1 MQSVAFYPVRPID
14 SLKDL
19 LEQSCELF
27 KRNKAFVYK
36 KKGVDEIQSVTYGD
50 FKSTVDAFGTAL
62 ISLGLK
68 DARIAILAE
77 NRYEW
82 AVSYF
87 AVAGGTGIVVPID
100 KAIPFNE
107 LENIIHTSEAD
118 AIIYSEKLEESVK
131 QLTASCP
138 SLKHLIGIDR
148 EDVEDN
154 LLSYN
159 QLIQTGEALLKSG
172 DKSFIDAK
180 IDNEKMGI
188 ILFTS
193 GTSEFAKA
201 VMLSHK
207 NLCSDLSAV
216 MSVVKAYQDDVFLSF
231 LPLHHTYEFTCGFL
245 SAIYGGACIA
255 FCEGLK
261 HIAKNLKDFKATMMC
276 SVPLIYENMY
286 KKAMEQ
292 ISKQRGA
299 LTKMNLAIKYS
310 NFCRKYLN
318 INPSKRLFKQIHDV
332 FGGHI
337 RIFLS
342 GAAAIDPRVAKW
354 FNDIGIKFLQGYGL
368 TECCPLVTGCNDRQ
382 QKNDSPGLPLPG
394 IEVRI
399 DSPGQDGVGEIVTK
413 GPNVMLGYYKN
424 EEATARVLK
433 DGWFYTGDLGYFDKD
448 GFLHITGRKK
458 NVIVLKNGKNV
469 FPEELEAILN
479 KSPYIKE
486 SMVWEKHEDN
496 GDIKLCAT
504 VVVNND
510 YLENK
515 FASKLLTDEEIHSLI
530 EHEIKEVN
538 KKMPI
543 YKYIREF
550 TIKKTDFIKT
560 TTQKIKRYMEKV
572 NK

>member
-1 MQSVAFYPVRPID
+1 MQSVAFYQVRPIE

-19 LEQSCELF
+19 LEQSCRLF
-27 KRNKAFVYK
+27 KQNKAFAFK
-36 KKGVDEIQSVTYGD
+36 KKGIDEIQSVSYGD
-50 FKSTVDAFGTAL
+50 FKSDVDAFGTAL
-62 ISLGLK
+62 INLGLK

-87 AVAGGTGIVVPID
+87 AAAGGTGVVVPID
-100 KAIPFNE
+100 KALPFHE
-107 LENIIHTSEAD
+107 LENVIHTSEAD
-118 AIIYSEKLEESVK
+118 AIIYSGKLEESIK
-131 QLTASCP
+131 QLSNTCP
-138 SLKHLIGIDR
+138 TIKHFIGIDR
-148 EDVEDN
+148 EKAEGS

-159 QLIQTGEALLKSG
+159 ELIRKGRKLLKSG
-172 DKSFIDAK
+172 DKTFTSAK
-180 IDNEKMGI
+180 IDSEKMGI
-188 ILFTS
+188 MLFTS

-207 NLCSDLSAV
+207 NLCADLMSV
-216 MSVVKAYQDDVFLSF
+216 MSVVKSHEDDVFLSF
-231 LPLHHTYEFTCGFL
+231 LPLHHTYEFTCGLL
-245 SAIYGGACIA
+245 SALYGGACIA

-276 SVPLIYENMY
+276 SVPLLYENMY

-299 LTKMNLAIKYS
+299 ITKMNIAIKFS

-318 INPSKRLFKQIHDV
+318 INPTKKLFKQIHDV
-332 FGGHI
+332 FGGHV

-342 GAAAIDPRVAKW
+342 GAAAIDPGVAKW
-354 FNDIGIKFLQGYGL
+354 FNDIGIKLLQGYGL
-368 TECCPLVTGCNDRQ
+368 TECSPLVTGNNDRQ
-382 QKNDSPGLPLPG
+382 QKNDSPGVPLPNV
-394 IEVRI
+394 EVKI
-399 DSPGQDGVGEIVTK
+399 DSPNEEGIGEIVTK

-424 EEATARVLK
+424 EEATTKVLK

-469 FPEELEAILN
+469 FPEELETILN

-496 GDIKLCAT
+496 GDVKLCAT

-510 YLENK
+510 YIENK
-515 FASKLLTDEEIHSLI
+515 FSSKLLTEEELHSLI

-550 TIKKTDFIKT
+550 TIKQTDFIKT

>member
-1 MQSVAFYPVRPID
+1 MQSVAFYEVRPID

-27 KRNKAFVYK
+27 KRNKAFVFK
-36 KKGVDEIQSVTYGD
+36 KKGIDEIQSVSYGD
-50 FKSTVDAFGTAL
+50 FKSAVDAFGTAL
-62 ISLGLK
+62 IDLGLK
-68 DARIAILAE
+68 DARIAIIAE

-87 AVAGGTGIVVPID
+87 AVAGGTGIVIPID
-100 KAIPFNE
+100 KALPFQE

-131 QLTASCP
+131 ELAKSCP
-138 SLKHLIGIDR
+138 SIKYFIGMDR
-148 EDVEDN
+148 ESPEDN
-154 LLSYN
+154 LLSY
-159 QLIQTGEALLKSG
+159 QQMVQTGEEMLKSG
-172 DKSFIDAK
+172 NKSFTDAK
-180 IDNEKMGI
+180 VDNEKMGVM
-188 ILFTS
+188 LFTS

-207 NLCSDLSAV
+207 NLCANLSAV

-245 SAIYGGACIA
+245 SAIYSGSCIA

-261 HIAKNLKDFKATMMC
+261 YLAKNLKDFKATIMC
-276 SVPLIYENMY
+276 SVPLLYENMY
-286 KKAMEQ
+286 KKVFEKV
-292 ISKQRGA
+292 SKQRGA

-318 INPSKRLFKQIHDV
+318 INPTKRLFKQIHEA
-332 FGGHI
+332 FGGHV
-337 RIFLS
+337 RLFLS
-342 GAAAIDPRVAKW
+342 GAASIEPGVAKW

-368 TECCPLVTGCNDRQ
+368 TECCPLVTGNNDRQ
-382 QKNDSPGLPLPG
+382 QKNDSPGVPLPNVQV
-394 IEVRI
+394 II
-399 DSPGQDGVGEIVTK
+399 DSPDQDGVGEIVTK

-424 EEATARVLK
+424 EEATKRVLK
-433 DGWFYTGDLGYFDKD
+433 DGWFYTGDLGYLDKD
-448 GFLHITGRKK
+448 GFIHITGRKK

-469 FPEELEAILN
+469 FPEELETVLN

-486 SMVWEKHEDN
+486 SMVWEKHEEN
-496 GDIKLCAT
+496 GDITLCAT

-510 YLENK
+510 YLEDK
-515 FASKLLTDEEIHSLI
+515 FSNKLLTEEEIHSLI

-560 TTQKIKRYMEKV
+560 TTQKIKRYIEKV